1 LRNRREDR
9 FELKSVR
16 KSGLHAAAHDS
27 SRFIVTKPR
36 LSYAVSRKENIS
48 YPDNLRWK
56 CVRCATC
63 CGDTEKRTRH
73 VLILA
78 SEARAIAAETGMR
91 IEEFAQRL
99 ENSKP
104 YEFEVRKNNKRCVFL
119 DGVSCSI
126 YSRRPLICKF
136 YPFVMKRSESGT
148 IEFELPEHE
157 CQGIGLGRKLTQD
170 YYMQLLRIAVERLRL
185 HCPERGM
192 K

>member
-1 LRNRREDR
+1 LTNRREDLLD
-9 FELKSVR
+9 LKSVR
-16 KSGLHAAAHDS
+16 KSNLDLAAHDS
-27 SRFIVTKPR
+27 SWFIITKPS
-36 LSYAVSRKENIS
+36 LSYAVSRKEEMA

-91 IEEFAQRL
+91 IQEFAWRL

-104 YEFEVRKNNKRCVFL
+104 YEFEIRKKNNRCVFL

-126 YSRRPLICKF
+126 YSKRPLICRL

-148 IEFELPEHE
+148 IEFELPERE
-157 CQGIGLGRKLTQD
+157 CQGIGSGRKLTRD
-170 YYMQLLRIAVERLRL
+170 YYMQLLRIAVERLKL
-185 HCPERGM
+185 QCPERGM